1 KSLASE
7 GVHVLDPFTGTGTFI
22 TRLIQSGLIPKE
34 DLLRKYTQEIHANEI
49 VLLSY
54 YIAAINIEET
64 FHSLYGEEYVPFE
77 GIVLTDTF
85 ESTEKENSFE
95 DVLFNDNNERL
106 KKQQKEPIFAIIGNP
121 PYRAKQSNED
131 SNFSRVNY
139 PNLDSSLRRKWVE
152 TSRATNKTG

>member
-1 KSLASE
+1 E

-22 TRLIQSGLIPKE
+22 TRLLQSGLIPKE

-64 FHSLYGEEYVPFE
+64 FHNLYGGDYVPLE

-85 ESTEKENSFE
+85 ESTEKKDSFISELFDEN
-95 DVLFNDNNERL
+95 NARL
-106 KKQQKEPIFAIIGNP
+106 KKQQEKPIFAIIGNP
-121 PYRAKQSNED
+121 P
-131 SNFSRVNY
+131 
-139 PNLDSSLRRKWVE
+139 
-152 TSRATNKTG
+152 